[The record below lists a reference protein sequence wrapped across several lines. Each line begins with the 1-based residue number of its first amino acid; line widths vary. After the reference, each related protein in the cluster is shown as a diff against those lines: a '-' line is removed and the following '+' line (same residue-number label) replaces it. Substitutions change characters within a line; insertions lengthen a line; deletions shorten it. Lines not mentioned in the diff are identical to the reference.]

1 MLKRWWKISQSVHTI
16 LGNMLRG
23 AMLRGDMSRG
33 NMLRGGMLRED
44 MLRGDMMR
52 GDMKQGHVRA
62 TKFCPTN
69 WFQSVRDKMHLHF
82 QYLIE
87 CTALANCP
95 AATQKW
101 TTICIVCTNSS
112 TCIVLRQPT
121 PFTRFLKK
129 FPNETIDKEHIQTML
144 LSRRSENRGFSS
156 CADHLTVLTTCILWL
171 LKAACPCFTF
181 PHFP

>member
-1 MLKRWWKISQSVHTI
+1 MALTRRNVAVMWTWTCCIAVTSFLYVTYCLLFIYLFVKYDKTVLLQGNFFSLKHIAWNSAGLNLCI
-16 LGNMLRG
+16 
-23 AMLRGDMSRG
+23 
-33 NMLRGGMLRED
+33 
-44 MLRGDMMR
+44 
-52 GDMKQGHVRA
+52 MKQQQSDL
-62 TKFCPTN
+62 N
-69 WFQSVRDKMHLHF
+69 FQCHAVF
-82 QYLIE
+82 
-87 CTALANCP
+87 TALANCL

-101 TTICIVCTNSS
+101 TTICIVCTNLS
-112 TCIVLRQPT
+112 TCIVLRQLT

-156 CADHLTVLTTCILWL
+156 CADHLTVLTTCILWV